1 MTKTPEEALGDFLEV
16 LRREFESDPE
26 LARRA
31 VKALGVD
38 VELKGSKA
46 ADVLN
51 PLELIHARGA
61 DAARESL
68 RTFSLAELKK
78 IAKNNNLATPIDMK
92 DKDEA
97 GLIDVIVTRSANKI
111 AERRH

>member
-1 MTKTPEEALGDFLEV
+1 MTKTPEEALSDFLEV
-16 LRREFESDPE
+16 LRREFDANPE
-26 LARRA
+26 LALRA

-51 PLELIHARGA
+51 PLELVNSRGA
-61 DAARESL
+61 EGARESL
-68 RTFSLAELKK
+68 LSFSLAELKK
-78 IAKNNNLATPIDMK
+78 IAKNSNLATPIDMK

-97 GLIDVIVTRSANKI
+97 AVIDLIVTRAANKI

>member
-1 MTKTPEEALGDFLEV
+1 MTKTPAEALGDFLEV
-16 LRREFESDPE
+16 LRREFDADPE
-26 LARRA
+26 LAMRA
-31 VKALGVD
+31 VKALGVE

-51 PLELIHARGA
+51 PLELLNSRGA
-61 DAARESL
+61 EGARESL
-68 RTFSLAELKK
+68 RSFSLAELKK

-92 DKDEA
+92 DKDDA
-97 GLIDVIVTRSANKI
+97 TLIDLIVTRAANKI